1 MSALEEKEADCH
13 SPGQKNFHGCVDP
26 AVSQSGG
33 LKVNQI
39 HSQVVSGEPDSQ
51 SDGLKVNKVTFG
63 LSKLAP
69 LDRLGCA

>member
-33 LKVNQI
+33 LKVSQSGGLKVN
-39 HSQVVSGEPDSQ
+39 QVVSG
-51 SDGLKVNKVTFG
+51 GLKVNQVTFG
-63 LSKLAP
+63 LSRLAP

>member
-33 LKVNQI
+33 LKV
-39 HSQVVSGEPDSQ
+39 SQ
-51 SDGLKVNKVTFG
+51 SGGLKVNQVTFG

>member
-33 LKVNQI
+33 LKVNQVN
-39 HSQVVSGEPDSQ
+39 Q
-51 SDGLKVNKVTFG
+51 VNKVTFG
-63 LSKLAP
+63 LSRLAP